1 MNIEEIAFKDRTE
14 LAHLNGIDLLNII
27 EFLQKDRKQWI
38 NQFTQTHNESVEI
51 QKENNELK
59 KQLEDI
65 SEELELIRCDL
76 HNRTSERDG
85 YERELNECLSQQKEF
100 IKYLEDEIYNIEP
113 NGTGINYNC
122 EYDSEE
128 DYVMAMR
135 EQSRLNTLKEILQK
149 YKEIIGVSDEKK

>member
-14 LAHLNGIDLLNII
+14 LAHLNGIDLVNII

-38 NQFTQTHNESVEI
+38 NQFIQTHNESVEI

-59 KQLEDI
+59 KQLENYKKLGFKYLQDKNNN
-65 SEELELIRCDL
+65 LE
-76 HNRTSERDG
+76 T
-85 YERELNECLSQQKEF
+85 QQKEF
-100 IKYLEDEIYNIEP
+100 ITYLEDEIYNIEP
-113 NGTGINYNC
+113 KGTGINYNC

-128 DYVMAMR
+128 DYVMAMQ

-149 YKEIIGVSDEKK
+149 CKSIIGDDK

>member
-59 KQLEDI
+59 KQLENYKKLGFKHLQDKNNN
-65 SEELELIRCDL
+65 LE
-76 HNRTSERDG
+76 N
-85 YERELNECLSQQKEF
+85 QQKEF
-100 IKYLEDEIYNIEP
+100 INYLEDEIKTLEKDILETVEDMDIYMKQVKSLIIE
-113 NGTGINYNC
+113 
-122 EYDSEE
+122 
-128 DYVMAMR
+128 
-135 EQSRLNTLKEILQK
+135 EILQK
-149 YKEIIGVSDEKK
+149 YKEIIEDGK

>member
-59 KQLEDI
+59 KQLENYKKLGFKYLQDKNNN
-65 SEELELIRCDL
+65 LE
-76 HNRTSERDG
+76 T
-85 YERELNECLSQQKEF
+85 QQKEF
-100 IKYLEDEIYNIEP
+100 IKWLEDEIYNIEP

-149 YKEIIGVSDEKK
+149 YKSIIGVLDENNIK